1 MCGAKLRSPSWLAR
15 VFDSETQKINRNLH
29 LTAKFQQRAEDNI
42 QEHTFWQEDKSAE

>member
-1 MCGAKLRSPSWLAR
+1 LTARHKRS
-15 VFDSETQKINRNLH
+15 THNLH